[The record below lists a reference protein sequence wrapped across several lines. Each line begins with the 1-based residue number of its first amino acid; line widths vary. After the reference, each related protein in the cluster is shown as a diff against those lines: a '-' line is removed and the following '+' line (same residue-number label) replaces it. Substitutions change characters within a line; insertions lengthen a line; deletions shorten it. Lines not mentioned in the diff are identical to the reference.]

1 MFLFEQVIK
10 ISVCFHGVMLVLQ
23 LKELSSN
30 QQLLDNSEITCICP
44 YQVES
49 NLSKVSSFSRFFFSV
64 VHIFDWQ
71 FAHVHM
77 VNLISCINMV
87 VDIFVHICTLSS
99 LEISITNGVCMLP
112 IFMCAILCFFFFLQ
126 NIKFNLGFLFIIFGG
141 NLIEISYYR
150 FVMLLLWPEF
160 SMQLL

>member
-71 FAHVHM
+71 FAHVRV

-99 LEISITNGVCMLP
+99 LEISITNGVSMLP
-112 IFMCAILCFFFFLQ
+112 IFMCAILCFFFFIQHL
-126 NIKFNLGFLFIIFGG
+126 KFNLGSLFIIFGG

>member
-10 ISVCFHGVMLVLQ
+10 ISVCFHGVMLVLW

-30 QQLLDNSEITCICP
+30 QQLLDNSEITCIC
-44 YQVES
+44 S
-49 NLSKVSSFSRFFFSV
+49 LSSGIQPQQGVKFFLDFFSV

>member
-1 MFLFEQVIK
+1 MFIFEQVIK
-10 ISVCFHGVMLVLQ
+10 ISVCFHGFMLVLW

-44 YQVES
+44 YQVGS
-49 NLSKVSSFSRFFFSV
+49 NLSKMSSFSRFFSV

-112 IFMCAILCFFFFLQ
+112 IFMCAILCFFFFP
-126 NIKFNLGFLFIIFGG
+126 
-141 NLIEISYYR
+141 YR
-150 FVMLLLWPEF
+150 TSSSIQF
-160 SMQLL
+160 SSSSFSVVI